1 MAKSARKHNA
11 PWTPADLKKM
21 RALAKS
27 KLSARLAAKELGR
40 STGAVKYKAM
50 VEGIRFRFID
60 QPAGVQLKLARKA
73 KRAKKEVVRRP
84 TQAPRTGVRGG
95 FAQAADEFR
104 QRFFEQTARRRH
116 HDFHRDVAPRH
127 RAGRGQRGSGL
138 S

>member
-1 MAKSARKHNA
+1 MAKSRKHNA

-60 QPAGVQLKLARKA
+60 QPAGVQKKLARKA
-73 KRAKKEVVRRP
+73 KRAKKK
-84 TQAPRTGVRGG
+84 
-95 FAQAADEFR
+95 
-104 QRFFEQTARRRH
+104 
-116 HDFHRDVAPRH
+116 
-127 RAGRGQRGSGL
+127 
-138 S
+138 

>member
-21 RALAKS
+21 RGLAKA

-60 QPAGVQLKLARKA
+60 QPAGVQIKLARKA
-73 KRAKKEVVRRP
+73 KRAKKK
-84 TQAPRTGVRGG
+84 
-95 FAQAADEFR
+95 
-104 QRFFEQTARRRH
+104 
-116 HDFHRDVAPRH
+116 
-127 RAGRGQRGSGL
+127 
-138 S
+138 

>member
-21 RALAKS
+21 RVLAKA

-73 KRAKKEVVRRP
+73 KRAKKK
-84 TQAPRTGVRGG
+84 
-95 FAQAADEFR
+95 
-104 QRFFEQTARRRH
+104 
-116 HDFHRDVAPRH
+116 
-127 RAGRGQRGSGL
+127 
-138 S
+138 

>member
-21 RALAKS
+21 RARAKA

-73 KRAKKEVVRRP
+73 KRAKKK
-84 TQAPRTGVRGG
+84 
-95 FAQAADEFR
+95 
-104 QRFFEQTARRRH
+104 
-116 HDFHRDVAPRH
+116 
-127 RAGRGQRGSGL
+127 
-138 S
+138 